1 MEELTNWEK
10 ILFSIK
16 TFPFNTGWILLSI
29 AFLIWVIKIL
39 SDTITRLQII
49 KSNIFI
55 PLAKIFKFKRLV
67 KEAIKNDIKG
77 NVNSFVKEFET
88 ELPKGWIKE
97 MEIKWVKEETQESFI
112 EDNNIVIRML
122 PMNNQDLN
130 FVNATYLFIKESLF
144 PKTKRVIPFV
154 HRETAILSLCH
165 RIIRTKRKEYLDCFE
180 ENILE
185 NSMQKNKTI
194 LNYLERYNYIDNFGF
209 FTSAFIREIDKIA
222 KEVRFKKE
230 QNKIE
235 QEINLV
241 LKHIE
246 KFIRDKGDIPDN
258 EWHREGL
265 VAKYSFLLIAKP
277 GMVYTGVKPYIK
289 RAKKAFNSGVSRLY
303 IFGTSSEKEFARKVI
318 NSISKSIPECILEET
333 FKLSN
338 DYRNK
343 KGGIGALFT
352 TAIRT
357 KALEHNINL
366 DIKKT

>member
-10 ILFSIK
+10 ILFSFKNWPYNI
-16 TFPFNTGWILLSI
+16 GWIIFFVFLFLSI
-29 AFLIWVIKIL
+29 IKKL
-39 SDTITRLQII
+39 SDTISGLQII
-49 KSNIFI
+49 KSKIYI
-55 PLAKIFKFKRLV
+55 PLAKRLKFQRLV
-67 KEAIKNDIKG
+67 KEAIKSDIKG
-77 NVNSFVKEFET
+77 NVNSLVKELEI

-97 MEIKWVKEETQESFI
+97 MEIKWVKEETKKSFFD
-112 EDNNIVIRML
+112 DNNIVIRIF
-122 PMNNQDLN
+122 PINNQDLN

-144 PKTKRVIPFV
+144 PKTKRVIPSV

-180 ENILE
+180 DNILE
-185 NSMQKNKTI
+185 NSIQKKKTI

-222 KEVRFKKE
+222 NKVRFKKE

-246 KFIRDKGDIPDN
+246 KFINDIGSIPDN
-258 EWHREGL
+258 EWSREGL
-265 VAKYSFLLIAKP
+265 VSKYSFLLIAKP
-277 GMVYTGVKPYIK
+277 EKVYQGVKPYMH

-303 IFGTSSEKEFARKVI
+303 IFGTSSEKSFARKVI
-318 NSISKSIPECILEET
+318 NSISKSIHECTLEEI
-333 FKLSN
+333 FELSN

-343 KGGIGALFT
+343 NGGIGALFT
-352 TAIRT
+352 
-357 KALEHNINL
+357 
-366 DIKKT
+366 KKDS